1 MTKAG
6 GRGLEDS
13 GLAVVWDLQS
23 GGVLASFESKH
34 MLSGLS
40 FSPDGRLL
48 AATGLIPD
56 VTIWSWTDK
65 KIHALIHAT
74 RRTSAN
80 EVAFLPKTGR
90 LMINDTFGRLTVY
103 DLVK

>member
-6 GRGLEDS
+6 DGGIGPGR
-13 GLAVVWDLQS
+13 AIVWDLQS
-23 GGVLASFESKH
+23 GQVLASFESKYE
-34 MLSGLS
+34 LSGLS

-48 AATGLIPD
+48 AATGSSPD
-56 VTIWSWTDK
+56 ATIWNWADK
-65 KIHALIHAT
+65 KVHALLLAA
-74 RRTSAN
+74 RRTSGN

-90 LMINDTFGRLTVY
+90 LMINDTSGRLLFY